1 GEGESFRLAER
12 EKSAGNVSEAGEPD
26 EESSSF
32 QPDLAFK
39 EKKKKEKKDGIS
51 LAEFFARKEEED
63 EVARLKVCI
72 VQQGDTIE
80 TIAERYDVSV
90 QSILKI
96 NDMDMNQDVQ
106 TGQVL
111 YIPEP

>member
-1 GEGESFRLAER
+1 MKNRH
-12 EKSAGNVSEAGEPD
+12 P
-26 EESSSF
+26 SS
-32 QPDLAFK
+32 PIWLLRRK
-39 EKKKKEKKDGIS
+39 RKKKRKTAS
-51 LAEFFARKEEED
+51 LSRNFFARKEEED

-111 YIPEP
+111 YIPEPAVNKS